1 MRYFFDINRFPPRGP
16 VLLVES
22 GTRELLEKSIPV
34 IRTFWGKTPPPIDVF
49 TCFRG
54 MPEGI
59 PDDAGVYRV
68 RDYPGAERKQLL
80 RELKARN
87 YSVVAIV
94 CSDEPILARWKWI
107 LAASIRAKVLIV
119 NESGDCFWCDRENWP
134 AIREFIMSRSGVT
147 GATVL
152 RSILQ
157 VAALPVTFPFLLL
170 FAAGA
175 HGFRAFN
182 RVMPS
187 SKA

>member
-1 MRYFFDINRFPPRGP
+1 LRYFFDINEFPQRGP
-16 VLLVES
+16 VLLIES

-54 MPEGI
+54 IPEGL
-59 PDDAGVYRV
+59 PDDVQVYRV
-68 RDYPGAERKQLL
+68 RDYQGVERKNLL
-80 RELKARN
+80 RELKGRG

-94 CSDEPILARWKWI
+94 CSGEAILERWKWL
-107 LAASIRAKVLIV
+107 LAASIPAKILII
-119 NESGDCFWCDRENWP
+119 NESGDCFWCDRENWS
-134 AIREFIMSRSGVT
+134 AIREFILSRSGVT

-157 VAALPVTFPFLLL
+157 IAALPITFPFLLL

-175 HGFRAFN
+175 HSVRAFN
-182 RVMPS
+182 RIMPS
-187 SKA
+187 SRT